1 MTGYRLE
8 LAVSGRDLPQQAE
21 LIRYAEGRG
30 MTGIWVSEVNG
41 ADAIT
46 QLASAAMATTSA
58 RVGTAIIPIQT
69 RDPLLMAMTAQSL
82 SDLSGGRLVL
92 GLGTST
98 TVIVTDW
105 HGRPWGKPLAG
116 TREFVSLV
124 RQLLA
129 GERVTSE
136 GPFPM
141 KRSSLARKSQAPIPI
156 YLAALNDGM
165 LKLAAEVADGVILN
179 FVSTRQ
185 VRHSVELIHA
195 ERARLGLTGPFEVC
209 VFFRATVTDD
219 TAASLPRYQQ
229 ELLTYLMSPVYQKF
243 FEGDGWGDL
252 CRSTVKQWGAG
263 EREAALAGIPAEFIG
278 ERALLGS
285 ADALRGQLADY
296 AGAGMDTAFILP
308 VPAPGAEYY
317 AGSRAIIDALTG

>member
-1 MTGYRLE
+1 MPAYRLE

-21 LIRYAEGRG
+21 LIRHAEERG
-30 MTGIWVSEVNG
+30 LTGAWISEVNG

-46 QLASAAMATTSA
+46 QAASAISATSKM

-82 SDLSGGRLVL
+82 SDLSGGRFVL

-98 TVIVTDW
+98 SVIVQDW
-105 HGRPWGKPLAG
+105 HGREWGKPLAW
-116 TREFVSLV
+116 TNEYVSLL
-124 RQLLA
+124 RQLMA

-141 KRSSLARKSQAPIPI
+141 KRSSLARRSPAPIPI

-165 LKLAAEVADGVILN
+165 LKLAATIADGVILN

-185 VRHSVELIHA
+185 VKHSVDLIGA
-195 ERARLGLTGPFEVC
+195 EREKAGLTGPFEVC

-219 TAASLPRYQQ
+219 ANSFLPRYQQ

-243 FEGDGWGDL
+243 FEADGWGDL
-252 CRSTVKQWGAG
+252 CRSTAKKWTAG
-263 EREAALAGIPAEFIG
+263 EREAALGDIPLKFIG
-278 ERALLGS
+278 ERALVGNAASLKS
-285 ADALRGQLADY
+285 QLDEY
-296 AGAGMDTAFILP
+296 AVAGMDTAYILP

-317 AGSRAIIDALTG
+317 PGSRAIVDALA